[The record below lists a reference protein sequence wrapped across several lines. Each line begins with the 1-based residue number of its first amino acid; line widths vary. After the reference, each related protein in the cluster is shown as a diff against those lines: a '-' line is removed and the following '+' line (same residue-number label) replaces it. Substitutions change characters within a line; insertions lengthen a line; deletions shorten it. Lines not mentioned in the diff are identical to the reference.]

1 MASLTLD
8 DSLDLQPFLNNPEE
22 LLSQPLMVQLA
33 IANHPD
39 TPHPLLAHLIEST
52 HAAVA
57 EAAQLHIHWAGELTE
72 DWQTAIATHLK
83 TAQLGQNDRL
93 AVELLKFCPVS
104 PAFLSHW
111 VPPECLVA
119 ALKNPYLPPH
129 YRRQFLERLAQ
140 EANLEA
146 RLQVAEALDTPGEIL
161 ALLLGDLEP
170 AVRMAAACHP
180 ACAAEMIQQ
189 VEQQH
194 QLAANWQ
201 AEPPILAQLSQSQ
214 WPWIRLTVAQNPT
227 TPAHALAQLATDG
240 YFPIQR
246 AVVENP
252 STPVTVLVD
261 FVTHPE
267 IAIQEALVQHPHVN
281 IEILLQLRP
290 TFLQLLRRQTDP
302 PFNLSA
308 AVLDHLFEEAIAQ
321 QTLENDYRLRALLL
335 GSPNTPATLLAKFV
349 ATYDRATLEA
359 QLRAQSDQPPTTE
372 ALQRWL
378 QERSSDLTPMVD
390 HPHVTLEILSQLAT
404 YPNPRLQL
412 AVARHPL
419 TPAAL
424 RQKLY
429 AALRHNLADLELQH
443 QIARDPQAPSTI
455 LNVLGQQIKSRLNRN
470 YNYGDIAIALV
481 SNPQTHADL
490 RRQLK
495 RCIQQEFGQDRRW
508 QCRLWQAI
516 AHNPQEKAPDRESAR
531 QKLMALP
538 QGRVLLAEDPHTP
551 IELLGELAALAQ
563 TEGDQKLAIALVK
576 NPALP
581 DEQLQQLIEQ
591 HKDEQL
597 ERVMADSAQA
607 PLSALLKILYAQPL
621 IDRFK
626 DPYSIANRILS
637 HPHVP
642 PLERYRFRLT
652 QATRKA
658 TTQAKQQLA
667 SRPESPYLLAQVME
681 TGDRRAKI
689 AAAHN
694 PKTPIAV
701 LEALATE
708 PDEQIGLALLNNP
721 QLPVELQLALV
732 HDPSLNVRSA
742 LARKRRWHPT
752 PGVVLA
758 ALAQDRSATVRALV
772 AHNPDTPISAL
783 EGLAADPDET
793 VQRSLVANLQT
804 PIPVLRRL
812 GLEANIFN
820 VRNPNTPGIVLAHAV
835 EILQQ
840 SPRRVPTRNQDLC
853 DFLKHPVKGTQ
864 LPSET
869 LAELAQHPDPSVRYR
884 VAQHPNTSV
893 DTLELLTAEDD
904 IPTLR
909 AIAEHPKTPSTVLAT
924 LAQNPDF
931 TIRLN
936 VARHANTTPEILG
949 QMVET
954 DQVAQ
959 NLPSSRIKDGLK
971 SAIWGD
977 HLDVLITIARQPK
990 MPLTAMERLARR
1002 EFISPAPDPQA
1013 VLSPR
1018 TPDDV
1023 VQSLASNPS
1032 LTPELLAILIQDPC
1046 LEVRLAIIRHPN
1058 LNQAL
1063 RQRLAQDPHPNVREA
1078 IATSHQIPAAT
1089 LAVLSTDPALTVRQ
1103 KLATH
1108 SQLPLELT
1116 QRLAADPEMTV
1127 RSAIAA
1133 NPTMPATVLEQLA
1146 EDEKIEVRRAVAGN
1160 PQTPISIR
1168 TRLQNLRVR
1177 SPGSNRDPVLSPT
1190 LRGLPR
1196 LYHPEADDLPTLLM
1210 DYAQAERPF
1219 VRFVALLHPL
1229 TPAAQLT
1236 QGARSLAWLERYAVA
1251 ENSATPSAVRQTLAE
1266 DANRIVRAV
1275 ASAQLSASSS
1285 D

>member
-1 MASLTLD
+1 MASIPLD
-8 DSLDLQPFLNNPEE
+8 NSLDLQPFLNNPEG
-22 LLSQPLMVQLA
+22 LLTQPLTVQLA

-39 TPHPLLAHLIEST
+39 TPHPLLTHLVESP
-52 HAAVA
+52 HADVV

-72 DWQTAIATHLK
+72 AWQTAIASHLK

-104 PAFLSHW
+104 PAFLSDW
-111 VPPECLVA
+111 VPPECLIT
-119 ALKNPYLPPH
+119 ALKNPYLLPH

-146 RLQVAEALDTPGEIL
+146 RLQVAEALDTPSEIL

-180 ACAAEMIQQ
+180 ACAAEMIQR
-189 VEQQH
+189 VEQQ
-194 QLAANWQ
+194 QASAADWQ
-201 AEPPILAQLSQSQ
+201 TEPPILAQLSQSQ

-252 STPVTVLVD
+252 STPVTVLAD

-267 IAIQEALVQHPHVN
+267 TAIQEALVQHPNVN
-281 IEILLQLRP
+281 IEILLHLRP

-302 PFNLSA
+302 QFNLPA
-308 AVLDHLFEEAIAQ
+308 AVLEHLFEEAIAQ

-349 ATYDRATLEA
+349 ATYDQASLEA
-359 QLRAQSDQPPTTE
+359 QLRARSDSPPTPE
-372 ALQRWL
+372 ALTHWL
-378 QERSSDLTPMVD
+378 QERSSHLTPMVD
-390 HPHVTLEILSQLAT
+390 HPHVTLDILSQLAT

-429 AALRHNLADLELQH
+429 AALRHHFADLELQN

-455 LNVLGQQIKSRLNRN
+455 LNVLGQQIKARLHRN
-470 YNYGDIAIALV
+470 YTYGDIAIALV
-481 SNPQTHADL
+481 SNPQTRADL

-495 RCIQQEFGQDRRW
+495 RCIQQEFGQDQRW

-591 HKDEQL
+591 HQDEQL

-621 IDRFK
+621 VDRFK
-626 DPYSIANRILS
+626 DPYSIANRILR
-637 HPHVP
+637 HPQVS
-642 PLERYRFRLT
+642 PLERYRFQLA

-658 TTQAKQQLA
+658 TAQAKQQLG

-681 TGDRRAKI
+681 TGDRSAKI

-694 PKTPIAV
+694 PKTPITV

-708 PDEQIGLALLNNP
+708 PDEQIGLALVKNP

-732 HDPSLNVRSA
+732 HDPSPNVRIA

-758 ALAQDRSATVRALV
+758 ALAQDKVAAVRALV
-772 AHNPDTPISAL
+772 AQNPDTPISAL

-793 VQRSLVANLQT
+793 VQQSLVANLQT
-804 PIPVLRRL
+804 PIPVLQRL
-812 GLEANIFN
+812 GLDANIFN
-820 VRNPNTPGIVLAHAV
+820 VRNPHTPGIVLAHAV
-835 EILQQ
+835 EVLQQ
-840 SPRRVPTRNQDLC
+840 SPRRVPTRNQALC
-853 DFLKHPVKGTQ
+853 DFLKHPVNGTQ
-864 LPSET
+864 LPSAT
-869 LAELAQHPDPSVRYR
+869 LAELAHHPDRSVRYR

-893 DTLELLTAEDD
+893 ATLALLADEDD
-904 IPTLR
+904 IATLR
-909 AIAEHPKTPSTVLAT
+909 AIAEHPQAPSTVLAK
-924 LAQNPDF
+924 LAQNPDV
-931 TIRLN
+931 TVRLS
-936 VARHANTTPEILG
+936 VARHANTPPEILG
-949 QMVET
+949 RMVET
-954 DQVAQ
+954 EQLAQ
-959 NLPSSRIKDGLK
+959 NAPHRTKDDLK
-971 SAIWGD
+971 SALWGS
-977 HLDVLITIARQPK
+977 HLDVLMAIARQPK
-990 MPLTAMERLARR
+990 TPLTAMAMLARR
-1002 EFISPAPDPQA
+1002 EFASPAPDPQDWPA
-1013 VLSPR
+1013 SR
-1018 TPDDV
+1018 TPDEV
-1023 VQSLASNPS
+1023 VRALASNPS

-1058 LNQAL
+1058 LNLSL
-1063 RQRLAQDPHPNVREA
+1063 RQRLAQDPHPTVREA
-1078 IATSHQIPAAT
+1078 MATSHQIPAAT
-1089 LAVLSTDPALTVRQ
+1089 LAVLSTDPVLTVRQ

-1108 SQLPLELT
+1108 SQLPSELI
-1116 QRLAADPEMTV
+1116 QRLAADPEMMV

-1133 NPTMPATVLEQLA
+1133 NPTMPAMVLEQLA

-1168 TRLQNLRVR
+1168 TRLQHLQVKSPR
-1177 SPGSNRDPVLSPT
+1177 SNHDPGLSPT
-1190 LRGLPR
+1190 LRGLPH
-1196 LYHPEADDLPTLLM
+1196 LYHPEADDLPTLLT

-1229 TPAAQLT
+1229 TPAAQLA

-1251 ENSATPSAVRQTLAE
+1251 ENSATPSAVRQALAE

-1275 ASAQLSASSS
+1275 ASAQRSASSS